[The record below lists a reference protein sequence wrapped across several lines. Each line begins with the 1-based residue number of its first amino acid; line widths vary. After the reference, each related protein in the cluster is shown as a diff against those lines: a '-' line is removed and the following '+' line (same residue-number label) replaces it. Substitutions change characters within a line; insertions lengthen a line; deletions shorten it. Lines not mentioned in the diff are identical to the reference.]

1 MPRAAA
7 NDTRPWVC
15 DMLAAAAFV
24 ALLVTDYFV
33 SRGTSRVLHI
43 LGTIALLLSP
53 VLMFAPFYLLK
64 RYGALGDGAR
74 FFETTRVVDRGFYA
88 VVRHPQYLGYI
99 FLVLGFTLHSQHY
112 LTAIIGSTAIVLFYV
127 QSIREE
133 RFCARRLGAEY
144 IAYMKRVPRFNI
156 LAGSIR
162 YLRRSSQ
169 SPGVS

>member
-1 MPRAAA
+1 MPRASTY
-7 NDTRPWVC
+7 DTRPWVC
-15 DMLAAAAFV
+15 DMVAAAAFI

-33 SRGTSRVLHI
+33 SRGTNRVLHI

-64 RYGALGDGAR
+64 RHGALGDGAK
-74 FFETTRVVDRGFYA
+74 FFETTRVVDRGVYA

-99 FLVLGFTLHSQHY
+99 LLVLGFTLHSQHY
-112 LTAIIGSTAIVLFYV
+112 LTAIVGGTAIVLFYV

-133 RFCARRLGAEY
+133 RYCARQLGAEY
-144 IAYMKRVPRFNI
+144 VAYMKRVPRFNI

-162 YLRRSSQ
+162 YVRRRFRN
-169 SPGVS
+169 PEAA

>member
-1 MPRAAA
+1 MPRTAA

-15 DMLAAAAFV
+15 DMVAAAAFV

-33 SRGTSRVLHI
+33 PRGTNRSLHI

-64 RYGALGDGAR
+64 RHGALAEGAS
-74 FFETTRVVDRGFYA
+74 FFETTRVVDRGVYA

-112 LTAIIGSTAIVLFYV
+112 LTAIIGGTAIVLFYV

-133 RFCARRLGAEY
+133 RFCARQLGAEY
-144 IAYMKRVPRFNI
+144 VAYMKRVPRFNI

-162 YLRRSSQ
+162 YLRRRSQ
-169 SPGVS
+169 RTQVS